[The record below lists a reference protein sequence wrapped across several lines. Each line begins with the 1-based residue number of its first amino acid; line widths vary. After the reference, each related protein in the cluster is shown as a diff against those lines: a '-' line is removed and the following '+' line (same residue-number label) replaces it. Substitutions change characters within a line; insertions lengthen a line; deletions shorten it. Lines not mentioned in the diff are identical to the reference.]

1 MPHVKLLSRTEI
13 EELNEGSLS
22 VIDGQQRISTNY
34 QAYSND
40 ESIQEIALDLT
51 KGKFVNLKEKKPSKN
66 QIPVGVLYNKDPE
79 VYTEYLRFNPK
90 LAEFSVS
97 S

>member
-51 KGKFVNLKEKKPSKN
+51 KGKFVNLKEK
-66 QIPVGVLYNKDPE
+66 
-79 VYTEYLRFNPK
+79 
-90 LAEFSVS
+90 AE
-97 S
+97 

>member
-1 MPHVKLLSRTEI
+1 MNRIGPKSKGMPHVKLLSRTEIEELLDNSLKFFVAHLSHLDYLHLILLFQFYLIALRGASPTEI

-40 ESIQEIALDLT
+40 ESI
-51 KGKFVNLKEKKPSKN
+51 F
-66 QIPVGVLYNKDPE
+66 LY
-79 VYTEYLRFNPK
+79 
-90 LAEFSVS
+90 
-97 S
+97 